1 MPDRMIT
8 GLTQAYDVANPGN
21 DLISLGL
28 AGFLWLVLIW
38 LTYHQRQFEAGIKN
52 KLIIGFGLG
61 FLSEAVMVA
70 VALLDSSGFISYKT
84 LHMYYPPLQ
93 HFLAEVCIVWVM
105 SAYLH
110 YLSCRKSG
118 DALLTYGLALTGGL
132 LIVTLPGWAYYSSSH
147 SAVMFGQ
154 TWFGTIWHC
163 ADIVL
168 AGSAMYLTLR
178 IPGWLRMV
186 FFAALCCYVLDDIF
200 VLFSLESCETFSQVY
215 NPIRKILHLSAILMF
230 GYVFMREQWEL
241 QELSEAELQ
250 HNKRELRKF
259 ADALELRVAERTTEL
274 EVVAM
279 RLRQAEELA
288 HLGYWSYVKEDD
300 QFYGS
305 EEVFNIFEAPYYE
318 SGVYSQDLKAYYRPE
333 DCEEMER
340 KLAELLEHGTAYD
353 VTRQICLPDGR
364 IKYIH
369 IKCRPGDTPD
379 EDAVGTLQDVTLQ
392 VMMEMAMQEREL
404 ELIAARRSAED
415 ANRAKSAFLA
425 TMSHEIRTPLNAMIG
440 NLTLIC
446 MSGLNEEQKQF
457 MHNCTS
463 ASQGLLR
470 VINDVLDFSK
480 IEADKIELVNE
491 RYSPLDMLENLVN
504 MFACRAEEK
513 LLSLKLDI
521 EGNLPAYILGDC
533 QRLSQIISNLLS
545 NAIKFTTQGDITLAA
560 STTHSGH
567 GATVLVISVCDS
579 GIGIPQE
586 LQSVVFDSFTQLD
599 NFTTRRQGGTGLGL
613 AISRRLVEIMEGEI
627 TLVSSPGQGSTFTVK
642 IPVAVCDTP
651 AAKALPKKAI
661 GGASR
666 KILLADD
673 DELGRMVVTTLLE
686 RKGHTVTA
694 VENGARLLD
703 AVQCD
708 TFDILLT
715 DISMPDM
722 EGTEVARI
730 IRSSERNDGNRQI
743 PIIALTA
750 HAFVSD
756 RERFIDCGF
765 NGYIA
770 KPFNFDEL
778 LNTIEELCLASA
790 LVPQAADDS
799 TVVSAHFSEP

>member
-1 MPDRMIT
+1 MPDHM
-8 GLTQAYDVANPGN
+8 LTRLNQVADMPYPGSN
-21 DLISLGL
+21 AVCLGL
-28 AGFLWLVLIW
+28 AGLLWLVLIW
-38 LTYHQRQFEAGIKN
+38 LAYHQRQFEAGIKK
-52 KLIIGFGLG
+52 KLIIGFTLG
-61 FLSEAVMVA
+61 FLSEAIMVVVMV
-70 VALLDSSGFISYKT
+70 LNSSGFVPYET
-84 LHMYYPPLQ
+84 LHMYYPPVEHL
-93 HFLAEVCIVWVM
+93 LREVAIVWVM

-110 YLSCRKSG
+110 YLKSRKSG
-118 DALLTYGLALTGGL
+118 DALLTFGLSIIGITFV
-132 LIVTLPGWAYYSSSH
+132 ITMPGWAYYSSSYPAT
-147 SAVMFGQ
+147 SFGQ
-154 TWFGTIWHC
+154 TRYDMAWH
-163 ADIVL
+163 AIDIVL
-168 AGSAMYLTLR
+168 TGSAMLMTLR
-178 IPGWLRMV
+178 IPGWLRMA
-186 FFAALCCYVLDDIF
+186 FFAALCCYFVDDFIVL
-200 VLFSLESCETFSQVY
+200 SWLESCDAFSLLY
-215 NPIRKILHLSAILMF
+215 NPVRRSLHLVSILLF

-250 HNKRELRKF
+250 HNKRELCKF
-259 ADALELRVAERTTEL
+259 AEALEVRVAERTAEL

-279 RLRQAEELA
+279 RLRHAEELA

-300 QFYGS
+300 LFFGS

-333 DCEEMER
+333 DCEEMES

-404 ELIAARRSAED
+404 ELIAARHSAED

-425 TMSHEIRTPLNAMIG
+425 TMSHEIRTPLNAMTG
-440 NLTLIC
+440 NLTLLS
-446 MSGLNEEQKQF
+446 MSGLNEDQKQY
-457 MHNCTS
+457 MRNCTS

-504 MFACRAEEK
+504 MFSCRAEEK
-513 LLSLKLDI
+513 LISLNLDI
-521 EGNLPAYILGDC
+521 GGHLPAYIIGDR
-533 QRLSQIISNLLS
+533 QRLTQIISNLLS
-545 NAIKFTTQGDITLAA
+545 NAIKFTVEGDITLAA
-560 STTHSGH
+560 SITHSDH
-567 GATVLVISVCDS
+567 GAIELNISVRDS
-579 GIGIPQE
+579 GIGIPAE
-586 LQSVVFDSFTQLD
+586 LHAVVFESFTQLD

-613 AISRRLVEIMEGEI
+613 AISRRLVEIMEGEL
-627 TLVSSPGQGSTFTVK
+627 TLVSSPGAGSTFTVK
-642 IPVAVCDTP
+642 IPVAICNAP
-651 AAKALPKKAI
+651 SAKAVPKKAI
-661 GGASR
+661 MGIAR

-694 VENGARLLD
+694 VENGARLLE
-703 AVQCD
+703 AIQGD

-730 IRSSERNDGNRQI
+730 IRSDERNCGNRQV

-750 HAFVSD
+750 HAFVND
-756 RERFIDCGF
+756 RARFIDCGI

-770 KPFNFDEL
+770 KPFNFEEL
-778 LNTIEELCLASA
+778 LTLIEELCSGSIALAPHTSGDCPA
-790 LVPQAADDS
+790 VL
-799 TVVSAHFSEP
+799 FREP

>member
-1 MPDRMIT
+1 MPDLTMT
-8 GLTQAYDVANPGN
+8 GLTQILRLENPGN
-21 DLISLGL
+21 DPISLGL

-38 LTYHQRQFEAGIKN
+38 LTYHQRQFEAGIKR

-61 FLSEAVMVA
+61 FLNEAVMVA
-70 VALLDSSGFISYKT
+70 VALFESSGIISYET

-93 HFLAEVCIVWVM
+93 HLLAEVCIVWVM
-105 SAYLH
+105 AAYLH
-110 YLSCRKSG
+110 YLDSHKSG
-118 DALLTYGLALTGGL
+118 DALLMYGLTLSGV
-132 LIVTLPGWAYYSSSH
+132 IFMVTLPGWAYFSSSH
-147 SAVMFGQ
+147 PTVLFAQS
-154 TWFGTIWHC
+154 WFGITWHC

-186 FFAALCCYVLDDIF
+186 FFAALCCYVLDDLF

-215 NPIRKILHLSAILMF
+215 NPIRKLLHLSAILMF

-250 HNKRELRKF
+250 HNKRELHKF
-259 ADALELRVAERTTEL
+259 AEALELRVAERTAEL

-279 RLRQAEELA
+279 RLRHAEELA

-300 QFYGS
+300 LFFGS

-318 SGVYSQDLKAYYRPE
+318 SGVHSKDLKAYYTPE
-333 DCEEMER
+333 DCEEMEH
-340 KLAELLEHGTAYD
+340 LLGELLEQGKPYD
-353 VTRQICLPDGR
+353 VTRRICLPDGR
-364 IKYIH
+364 IKYVH
-369 IKCRPGDTPD
+369 IKSRPGDTPD
-379 EDAVGTLQDVTLQ
+379 EDAVGTIQDVTLQ
-392 VMMEMAMQEREL
+392 VMLEMAMQEREL
-404 ELIAARRSAED
+404 ELIAARHSAED

-440 NLTLIC
+440 NLTLLG
-446 MSGLNEEQKQF
+446 MSGLNDEQKQF
-457 MHNCTS
+457 MRNCTS

-491 RYSPLDMLENLVN
+491 RYSPLDMLDSLVN
-504 MFACRAEEK
+504 MFTCRAKEK

-521 EGNLPAYILGDC
+521 EGNLPAYILGDR
-533 QRLSQIISNLLS
+533 QRLTQIISNLLS
-545 NAIKFTTQGDITLAA
+545 NAIKFTTHGDITLAA
-560 STTHSGH
+560 STTYSDH
-567 GATVLVISVCDS
+567 GAIVLIISVRDS
-579 GIGIPQE
+579 GIGIPLEQ
-586 LQSVVFDSFTQLD
+586 QSVIFDSFTQLD

-613 AISRRLVEIMEGEI
+613 AICRRLVEIMDGEI
-627 TLVSSPGQGSTFTVK
+627 VLASSPGQGSTFTVK

-651 AAKALPKKAI
+651 AAKASPKKAI
-661 GGASR
+661 GGTSR

-673 DELGRMVVTTLLE
+673 DELGRMVVATLLE

-703 AVQCD
+703 AMQCGI
-708 TFDILLT
+708 FDILLT

-730 IRSSERNDGNRQI
+730 IRSSERNGGNRQI

-778 LNTIEELCLASA
+778 LNMIEELCSSST
-790 LVPQAADDS
+790 LVLQAAEDS
-799 TVVSAHFSEP
+799 TVVSVMIPEP